1 MNPYSKVLFDLFE
14 RTGGD
19 VTVSDIDGTIFTS
32 DDLGAV
38 ADAAMSMLD
47 PYVDLVTSTGEAI
60 GIFAPGDPKA
70 VVGDITPSIQVGE
83 GDGMIF
89 MLDGDPITG
98 QKLGQ
103 HLAPLNEIV
112 DRYEV
117 DLPFYLPA
125 DLDVKTAASAL
136 PITLMRGRRRDESQG
151 KWKEIEST
159 FDAFADVLLAHSE
172 GEKDGPCFL
181 QGQSADGQR
190 KSAAQ
195 IANYILGVDLDSGA
209 PLADVMTTIQQA
221 GLEAIIYTTHS
232 HLKDTS
238 VIKRDHFLKKM
249 GASDADPDLI
259 RQYLIDYK
267 GMLPQIVAELE
278 IIDDAKHTGEGVVI
292 LVQHNP
298 VPKFRAVFPLGEPF
312 IFAKRGGSQQ
322 DAILEWKERYAGF
335 CTKLGFFFD
344 EKCVDPA
351 RLFYFPR
358 HAVGDSRFNTLR
370 IIGKPLDLDDYDRIK
385 MSRRSRRPAGP
396 ANAFTDAAG
405 GAGGD
410 ADDDADRYVTKAGFN
425 LRGWAMRYA
434 KKFEVQTML
443 EDVIGGDFIR
453 EPRQSGKSGTH
464 VECPFEAEHTN
475 LGGGGTYVVNASDN
489 FDDGFDGGF
498 TFHCVHNACAGRD
511 RLDFLKELIDEEM
524 ISVDDLTAK
533 EYLLELEEDVD
544 PETPPAARPKR
555 DGADAKPAA
564 RGKDRTERDRGRVD
578 GRESDRGE
586 VEAPEVD
593 EEQFDDEDSV
603 ITYFNRWYAVCRG
616 AGGVRILVEPRH
628 ADDDVT
634 FETQN
639 DVALFERNKVMWV
652 GGNKDGTGA
661 KKIEAFKFWVES
673 PRRRTYDSVVFK
685 PGERVDR
692 YTYNLFRGFPI
703 RPVETTWVNILDN
716 KDEPVAGDWSMLRG
730 HIYENIC
737 ESNPRYFNWLMTW
750 LAMLVQEPDNKPGST
765 VVITGD
771 KGTGKS
777 TVFDYINQ
785 LLGRHGITVS
795 QRKQIVGQ
803 FNSHIATALL
813 MVCEEAFWAADPQA
827 EGVLKDL
834 ITNKSV
840 LIEKKGRDPIQS
852 SNYTRLAL
860 ISNSEWV
867 VPATLKDERRFF
879 VLRCATTRR
888 SDLKFFGAIREQ
900 MEDKGGLEAL
910 MYDLLHWEPV
920 EGTFAS
926 LYMPPKT
933 SHLQQQQVESLSGIQ
948 KFMLELIRS
957 GIYETHDDRVQ
968 AIELNSDKET
978 MVQAV
983 DMRAAVEDYVRLR
996 FASDKAKTSYDD
1008 ISAVVRD
1015 WFGAREVKMQ
1025 FDGGTNKKRMFIFP
1039 PLDEARKTLME
1050 KKGLNIEV
1058 MTEEYVKAI
1067 PLR

>member
-1 MNPYSKVLFDLFE
+1 MNPFSKVLFDLFE

-19 VTVSDIDGTIFTS
+19 VTVSDSDGTTFTS
-32 DDLGAV
+32 DNLEQVAGA
-38 ADAAMSMLD
+38 AFGMED
-47 PYVDLVTSTGEAI
+47 PWLDLVTSTGEAI

-70 VVGDITPSIQVGE
+70 VIGEITPSIELV
-83 GDGMIF
+83 DGMIF
-89 MLDGDPITG
+89 MLDGDAITG

-103 HLAPLNEIV
+103 HLAPLSEIA
-112 DRYEV
+112 DRYEI

-125 DLDVKTAASAL
+125 DLDVKTAASSM

-209 PLADVMTTIQQA
+209 PLGDVMATIQKA

-249 GASDADPDLI
+249 GATDADPDLI
-259 RQYLIDYK
+259 RQYLVEYK
-267 GMLPQIVAELE
+267 GMLPAIVEELE
-278 IIDDAKHTGEGVVI
+278 VIDDAKHTGEGVVI

-298 VPKFRAVFPLGEPF
+298 VPKFRAVFPLTEPF

-358 HAVGDSRFNTLR
+358 HAAGDSRFNTLR
-370 IIGKPLDLDDYDRIK
+370 IIGKPLNLDDYDRIK

-396 ANAFTDAAG
+396 VNAFTAAAG
-405 GAGGD
+405 DVGGD
-410 ADDDADRYVTKAGFN
+410 SDDEADRYVTKAGFN

-443 EDVIGGDFIR
+443 EDAVGGDFIR
-453 EPRQSGKSGTH
+453 EPRQGKPGTH

-475 LGGGGTYVVNASDN
+475 LGGGGTYVVNAGDN

-511 RLDFLKELIDEEM
+511 RLDFLKELIDEEI
-524 ISVDDLTAK
+524 ISVEDLTAK
-533 EYLLELEEDVD
+533 EYLLELEEEEEDARSAPARSERTRARPV
-544 PETPPAARPKR
+544 TPAAPK
-555 DGADAKPAA
+555 A
-564 RGKDRTERDRGRVD
+564 RASDRGRVAG
-578 GRESDRGE
+578 GRDDDRGE
-586 VEAPEVD
+586 IEVD
-593 EEQFDDEDSV
+593 DEIVFECEDDV
-603 ITYFNRWYAVCRG
+603 IAYMNAKYAVTRG
-616 AGGVRILVEPRH
+616 AGGVKILVEPTNPE
-628 ADDDVT
+628 DDVT

-639 DVALFERNKVMWV
+639 DVALFERNKFLWV

-661 KKIEAFKFWVES
+661 KKVEAFKVWIES
-673 PRRRTYDSVVFK
+673 PRRRTFDSVVFH
-685 PGERVDR
+685 PGRR
-692 YTYNLFRGFPI
+692 APRNIYNLFRGWPI
-703 RPVETTWVNILDN
+703 QPIETTWVNVLDN
-716 KDEPVAGDWSMLRG
+716 RDTPVEGDWSMLRG

-737 ESNPRYFNWLMTW
+737 ESNPRYFNWFMTW
-750 LAMLVQEPDNKPGST
+750 LAMLVQQADGKPGST
-765 VVITGD
+765 VVITGE

-777 TVFDYINQ
+777 TVFDYVNQ

-852 SNYTRLAL
+852 LNYTRLAL

-879 VLRCATTRR
+879 VLRCSTARQG
-888 SDLKFFGAIREQ
+888 DLAFFRAVREQ
-900 MEDKGGLEAL
+900 MEEKGGLQA
-910 MYDLLHWEPV
+910 MMSDLLAWEPV
-920 EGTFAS
+920 GGNFDC
-926 LYMPPKT
+926 LYTPPHT
-933 SHLQQQQVESLSGIQ
+933 DHLKQQQMETLSGIQ

-957 GIYETHDDRVQ
+957 GIYETNDERVP
-968 AIELNSDKET
+968 AIELNEEIET
-978 MVQAV
+978 VVPAV
-983 DMRAAVEDYVRLR
+983 DMRACVEDYVRYR
-996 FASDKAKTSYDD
+996 FASDKAKTSFDD

-1015 WFGAREVKMQ
+1015 WFGAREVKVKP
-1025 FDGGTNKKRMFIFP
+1025 DGSVNSRRMFIFP
-1039 PLDEARKTLME
+1039 PLGAARAIVKE
-1050 KKGLNIEV
+1050 KKGIPIET
-1058 MTEEYVKAI
+1058 MTVEEVKAM
-1067 PLR
+1067 RAR